1 MEIIE
6 LQAWFYC
13 GWDSLTASSLRF
25 WNSPTAVEYL
35 ERNSMKYLVLLA
47 CALLPVDHGVASEPS
62 IRSIE
67 VEGNLRVPSVSVLHA
82 MRSRAGLP
90 LDRAAIADDIR
101 RIHGMRL
108 FRTVEIC
115 AHPVA
120 KDGTGLIVRVRERPF
135 VDWFSIEGVNDR
147 LSLQIHEMLRKNRT
161 EVGRATPYDPA
172 AGAKAAR
179 IVRTWLAARHYPLAE
194 VRVTCDDKGGT
205 TVVRLRIH
213 LGPELRES
221 EITFT
226 GNHSISSSE
235 LRELMSETRSRC
247 WWTGWGRDGY
257 FSSGRLKADM
267 ERIRQ
272 FYRSRGFAAVTLG
285 RPDTTVR
292 YSRPKAW
299 SPRRLTGRALVLHV
313 HIPVYEG
320 GAYVLRS
327 VSVEGNAGAASEE
340 VASIAQT
347 LRNPSRYD
355 SESLE
360 DVRNQISEALG
371 RAGYAFAH
379 VELEESVD
387 RGALAVHARFRIFPG
402 DPVLLGR
409 IEFEGNRRVPEN
421 FLRRELRIGEGQV
434 FNSRKV
440 DESIRRL
447 NRSGLIEELRR
458 EDVLILEDSSAG
470 TARLTFRLKEKPPQ
484 GIYGAGCTLGGRG
497 GYIGILYTA
506 FNLLGLGERFSIQ
519 MDGGASSS
527 NLLLT
532 LAGQHFLGSPFTL
545 GLSVFNRYS
554 GINVAGIVPDA
565 SDLVRLLTDHRLGA
579 RLGGSYSVGARAQAE
594 IGLRFERE
602 DLGDS
607 NGSRDSSLWKSELSP
622 AFVYDSAAISARKA
636 GGFRISAAASFSF
649 QSLMNSAESVGG
661 SARLTRFAADPWT
674 SGRNSFAFDLHFAAI
689 RPFTAHGIA
698 PEERLYPGGELLRGF
713 RPGGLAIWATGRDG
727 SAGGFRPVG
736 ADTAVSASIEYRLP
750 IVGPLSSAAFVD
762 LGWTRL
768 DPERLNDPNLTLVG
782 ATNELIRVST
792 GGELRVELPVIHQ
805 PARFIVA
812 WNPFRLTQLLR
823 EGTSMERIA
832 DPRGLVRLALGSPH
846 EVRSLE
852 FDDWRTRRLATDPKT
867 EF

>member
-67 VEGNLRVPSVSVLHA
+67 VEGNLRVPAVSVLHA
-82 MRSRAGLP
+82 MRSRPGLP

-135 VDWFSIEGVNDR
+135 VAWFSIEGVNDR

-194 VRVTCDDKGGT
+194 VRVTCFDKGGT

-213 LGPELRES
+213 LGPELRE
-221 EITFT
+221 
-226 GNHSISSSE
+226 
-235 LRELMSETRSRC
+235 LMSATRSRC

-257 FSSGRLKADM
+257 FSSGRLNADM

-285 RPDTTVR
+285 RPDITVR
-292 YSRPKAW
+292 YSRPRAW

-360 DVRNQISEALG
+360 DARNQMSEALG

-379 VELEESVD
+379 VELEESVQD
-387 RGALAVHARFRIFPG
+387 LSGRPCSAWAHRVRGKQTCPGEFLA
-402 DPVLLGR
+402 
-409 IEFEGNRRVPEN
+409 
-421 FLRRELRIGEGQV
+421 Q
-434 FNSRKV
+434 
-440 DESIRRL
+440 
-447 NRSGLIEELRR
+447 
-458 EDVLILEDSSAG
+458 G
-470 TARLTFRLKEKPPQ
+470 TAHR
-484 GIYGAGCTLGGRG
+484 GGAGL
-497 GYIGILYTA
+497 
-506 FNLLGLGERFSIQ
+506 Q
-519 MDGGASSS
+519 
-527 NLLLT
+527 
-532 LAGQHFLGSPFTL
+532 LA
-545 GLSVFNRYS
+545 
-554 GINVAGIVPDA
+554 
-565 SDLVRLLTDHRLGA
+565 
-579 RLGGSYSVGARAQAE
+579 
-594 IGLRFERE
+594 
-602 DLGDS
+602 
-607 NGSRDSSLWKSELSP
+607 
-622 AFVYDSAAISARKA
+622 
-636 GGFRISAAASFSF
+636 
-649 QSLMNSAESVGG
+649 
-661 SARLTRFAADPWT
+661 
-674 SGRNSFAFDLHFAAI
+674 
-689 RPFTAHGIA
+689 
-698 PEERLYPGGELLRGF
+698 
-713 RPGGLAIWATGRDG
+713 
-727 SAGGFRPVG
+727 
-736 ADTAVSASIEYRLP
+736 
-750 IVGPLSSAAFVD
+750 
-762 LGWTRL
+762 
-768 DPERLNDPNLTLVG
+768 
-782 ATNELIRVST
+782 
-792 GGELRVELPVIHQ
+792 
-805 PARFIVA
+805 
-812 WNPFRLTQLLR
+812 
-823 EGTSMERIA
+823 EG
-832 DPRGLVRLALGSPH
+832 
-846 EVRSLE
+846 
-852 FDDWRTRRLATDPKT
+852 
-867 EF
+867 